1 MGNCCSVVLCFI
13 LTAVVDVADAIL
25 SVVINVPK
33 VAETDVITP
42 EVVESEGVAPEED
55 ELIVVA
61 LEVLSWKLILRKR

>member
-1 MGNCCSVVLCFI
+1 M
-13 LTAVVDVADAIL
+13 DVADVVA
-25 SVVINVPK
+25 SVVIDVPK
-33 VAETDVITP
+33 VAETDVFTP